1 MIRGKMW
8 EYASFNR
15 VSLSSTTRRPTPEP
29 GFTDIDDNLSIILS
43 PDKLSWSGVLLR
55 GEIESSHCHAGI
67 KSLPGDNIL
76 AS

>member
-15 VSLSSTTRRPTPEP
+15 VSLSSATPRPTPGP

-43 PDKLSWSGVLLR
+43 PDKLSWFGRPVEKR
-55 GEIESSHCHAGI
+55 
-67 KSLPGDNIL
+67 D
-76 AS
+76 